1 MAEPTSTVV
10 ATVVAQ
16 AVAIPVITV
25 FGVSLGLRP
34 DVLVAGFF
42 GAVTAMALLNT
53 VPATGDT
60 WKELWRTSMRRVGV
74 AVASSAFAGYAT
86 PLLALVNNVPP
97 ALLLSAA
104 FIAGAGAQKLLSKMV
119 AATKGGKDEEPL
131 P

>member
-1 MAEPTSTVV
+1 MAEPTSAVV

-53 VPATGDT
+53 VPSTGDT
-60 WKELWRTSMRRVGV
+60 WYQLVKTSMRRVGV
-74 AVASSAFAGYAT
+74 AVASSAFAGYST

-97 ALLLSAA
+97 YLLLSVA
-104 FIAGAGAQKLLSKMV
+104 FLAGAGAQKLMTRMV
-119 AATKGGKDEEPL
+119 AATKVSKDPEPQ